1 MSWLQDNFFSRFF
14 VTVITWLYSLTGS
27 WVLAVIIFTVVVR
40 LLLLPLDIKQRR
52 TTMKQ
57 GALAGKVQEIQR
69 RYKNDPRM
77 AQAKT
82 NELYKRE
89 GVKLSAGCLP
99 MLLQLPIIFAMFGA
113 ITILSNTETVK
124 LVAGLANGS
133 VSLPPS
139 ALWVHNIWRP
149 DTGTA
154 AVMPSAQEFATTLQQ
169 TAARLSPDVLAQ
181 AQTLLN
187 NAELSQF
194 ALTASKLPSG
204 SFFAGYVGNA
214 LASVPAGT
222 VTAAIT
228 QNYTTVIN
236 PVLMHF
242 AGRANGYFI
251 FPILSGLS
259 MYLSTRFQRKQSEK
273 QGVTNQP
280 GGTMMEL
287 IFPLLIVWWSASA
300 GMCFAL
306 YWTMTNLIAMATGP
320 IMTSIMKK
328 EKQKTENNR
337 KSVVHGRIES

>member
-1 MSWLQDNFFSRFF
+1 MSWLQDNFISRFF
-14 VTVITWLYSLTGS
+14 VTVITWLYNLTGS
-27 WVLAVIIFTVVVR
+27 WLLAVVIFTIVVR
-40 LLLLPLDIKQRR
+40 LLILPLDIKQRR

-77 AQAKT
+77 AQSKT

-133 VSLPPS
+133 VALPPS

-154 AVMPSAQEFATTLQQ
+154 AIMPSAQEFATTLQQ
-169 TAARLSPDVLAQ
+169 TASHLSPDVLTQ
-181 AQTLLN
+181 AQQLLS
-187 NAELSQF
+187 NAELNQL
-194 ALTASKLPSG
+194 ALTASKLPTG
-204 SFFAGYVGNA
+204 SFFAGYVGQA
-214 LASVPAGT
+214 LSTIPADV
-222 VTAAIT
+222 VTGAIT
-228 QNYTTVIN
+228 TNYTTVIT
-236 PVLMHF
+236 PVLTHF
-242 AGRANGYFI
+242 AGRANGYFV
-251 FPILSGLS
+251 FPLLSGLS
-259 MYLSTRFQRKQSEK
+259 MYLATRLQRKQSEK

-306 YWTMTNLIAMATGP
+306 YWTLTNVMSMATGP
-320 IMTSIMKK
+320 ILSKLIHMENKKK
-328 EKQKTENNR
+328 EEHRQ
-337 KSVVHGRIES
+337 SVVHGRIES

>member
-1 MSWLQDNFFSRFF
+1 MSWLQDNFISRFF

-133 VSLPPS
+133 VNLPPS

-154 AVMPSAQEFATTLQQ
+154 AIMPSAQEFATTLQQ

-204 SFFAGYVGNA
+204 TFFAG
-214 LASVPAGT
+214 
-222 VTAAIT
+222 
-228 QNYTTVIN
+228 
-236 PVLMHF
+236 
-242 AGRANGYFI
+242 
-251 FPILSGLS
+251 
-259 MYLSTRFQRKQSEK
+259 
-273 QGVTNQP
+273 
-280 GGTMMEL
+280 
-287 IFPLLIVWWSASA
+287 
-300 GMCFAL
+300 
-306 YWTMTNLIAMATGP
+306 
-320 IMTSIMKK
+320 
-328 EKQKTENNR
+328 
-337 KSVVHGRIES
+337 

>member
-1 MSWLQDNFFSRFF
+1 MSWLQDNFISRFF

-40 LLLLPLDIKQRR
+40 LLLLPLDIKQRH

-124 LVAGLANGS
+124 LVAGLANG
-133 VSLPPS
+133 
-139 ALWVHNIWRP
+139 
-149 DTGTA
+149 TA

-228 QNYTTVIN
+228 TNYPTVIN

-251 FPILSGLS
+251 FPVLSGLS

-273 QGVTNQP
+273 QGVVNQP

>member
-1 MSWLQDNFFSRFF
+1 MSWLQDNFISRFF

-133 VSLPPS
+133 VNLPPS

-154 AVMPSAQEFATTLQQ
+154 AIMPSAQEFATTLQQ
-169 TAARLSPDVLAQ
+169 TAL
-181 AQTLLN
+181 
-187 NAELSQF
+187 
-194 ALTASKLPSG
+194 
-204 SFFAGYVGNA
+204 
-214 LASVPAGT
+214 
-222 VTAAIT
+222 
-228 QNYTTVIN
+228 
-236 PVLMHF
+236 
-242 AGRANGYFI
+242 
-251 FPILSGLS
+251 FP
-259 MYLSTRFQRKQSEK
+259 F
-273 QGVTNQP
+273 
-280 GGTMMEL
+280 
-287 IFPLLIVWWSASA
+287 
-300 GMCFAL
+300 
-306 YWTMTNLIAMATGP
+306 
-320 IMTSIMKK
+320 
-328 EKQKTENNR
+328 
-337 KSVVHGRIES
+337 